1 MNSKAIAI
9 MDVGQRLFFE
19 RGIQET
25 SMEQIAEAVPVA
37 KMTIYKYFQ
46 SKEGLLEAITERM
59 VQESHQFLLR
69 VMEEAKDMYELFDLL
84 LKYQP
89 FDRISLT
96 FVTDLTQYYPNLF
109 AKMMAYQEEHVIPEF
124 EGAIFRGQQRGEIR
138 KELSPHLIV
147 RYLVSM
153 KQFFLQPGNLDE
165 RMNVRT
171 LSDQITTMLCHGI
184 LSERPSNGV

>member
-9 MDVGQRLFFE
+9 MDAGQRLFFE
-19 RGIQET
+19 RGIQDT

-46 SKEGLLEAITERM
+46 SKEGLLEAITDRM
-59 VQESHQFLLR
+59 AHESHQYLLR
-69 VMEEAKDMYELFDLL
+69 VMEEAGNIHELFDLL

-96 FVTDLTQYYPNLF
+96 FINDLTQYYPNLF
-109 AKMMAYQEEHVIPEF
+109 AKMMAYQEAHVIPEF
-124 EGAIFRGQQRGEIR
+124 EAAIFRGQQRGDIR
-138 KELSPHLIV
+138 KELSPHLVV
-147 RYLVSM
+147 RYIVSM
-153 KQFFLQPGNLDE
+153 KQFFLQPGNLDK

-171 LSDQITTMLCHGI
+171 LSDQITTMLCYGI
-184 LSERPSNGV
+184 MSDRPSDRE